1 MICGVAITEPTRR
14 LDPEA
19 RRLWRL
25 EDALG
30 YSVPVAACIAAGI
43 FLGGE
48 LPAPLG
54 VLLIVVPALVAA
66 VAVVVVPELRWRRW
80 RYEVREEE
88 IDLLRGAIVV
98 TRTLVPMQRVQH
110 VDVRRD
116 LLERALG
123 FASVVFYTAAGSNR
137 IPALRPDEAADVRD
151 RIAAL
156 THTPDEL

>member
-1 MICGVAITEPTRR
+1 MPIAEPTRR

-25 EDALG
+25 EEALG
-30 YSVPVAACIAAGI
+30 WSLPVVACIAAAI
-43 FLGGE
+43 VFRGE
-48 LPAPLG
+48 LPAPLP
-54 VLLIVVPALVAA
+54 VLLMVVPLLVAA
-66 VAVVVVPELRWRRW
+66 TSIAVLPELRWRRW
-80 RYEVREEE
+80 RYEIREEE

-123 FASVVFYTAAGSNR
+123 FASVVFYTAAGSNS
-137 IPALRPDEAADVRD
+137 IPALRPAEAAEVRD

-156 THTPDEL
+156 TRTPDEL